1 MDSTIEK
8 LVLLKDFSKLSLKEK
23 QLVLS
28 QITETEYNDIRSLLT
43 KSKQAHKKD
52 LELLQVNKEIEGK
65 LLIAFKQKHKQHNKQ
80 KGYASL
86 WNNHKKILK
95 PVFSIAATIV
105 LAIFILKNK
114 QKEEFKVDT
123 VSLYLNEKKELLK
136 VNLDHSSDLI
146 DSNKYNKDS
155 ILEMNNYLRIN
166 TDGLYAN

>member
-1 MDSTIEK
+1 MDSTVEK

-43 KSKQAHKKD
+43 KSKQVYKKD
-52 LELLQVNKEIEGK
+52 LELLQVNSDIENK
-65 LLIAFKQKHKQHNKQ
+65 LLIAFKQKHEQHNTQ

-86 WNNHKKILK
+86 WNNHKKILR

-105 LAIFILKNK
+105 LATFIIKNK
-114 QKEEFKVDT
+114 QKEEFEVDH

-166 TDGLYAN
+166 TNGLYTN